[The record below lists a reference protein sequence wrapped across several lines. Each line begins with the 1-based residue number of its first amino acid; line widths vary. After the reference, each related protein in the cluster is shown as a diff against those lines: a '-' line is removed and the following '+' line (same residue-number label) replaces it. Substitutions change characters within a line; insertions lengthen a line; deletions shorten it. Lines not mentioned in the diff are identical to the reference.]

1 MKLLSCALLACA
13 TAVQAYQLTR
23 TAPRT
28 VPRVASIRA
37 EAAAPTAD
45 DKLVAFNKF
54 LEKKGIVSDKVQA
67 ATLPGWGVCLVA
79 GPDGIESGDTLLSV
93 PTSLHLTPDKVRD
106 SPIGAAVEDVVKADD
121 ESALLAL
128 GLLGELGGGEASCSC
143 WPYIDLLPGEDAMNG
158 MPLLWSDDDRTK
170 LLGGSHLDGCVEGA
184 REMLLAQWAVIE
196 QAVLPNHPPELFPR
210 EVFNA
215 AGYLWAHAIVLS
227 RALPFGEALHLIPF
241 LDLANHVAGAA
252 NTCSIGGG
260 VTGDGP
266 VTEAWQLDGAEGA
279 AVLTAGAALKAGEQV
294 FIDYGESGWRSS
306 WEMLYTYGFVPG
318 AAHED
323 WMASGGR
330 PLFFEGVANSD
341 PLSPQ
346 KRALLVALGADEGAA
361 DGTWLDLKPEKAQC
375 VQMAPLLR
383 LAHLSP
389 EEDGLDDSVQ
399 AQSVALKEWRADPN
413 ELWTALQKPL
423 TPATEAKVAKQVMEA
438 VDAALSELPTADEL
452 APRAAPPSEMFA
464 EDWTPEAERSRLAAR
479 VMLGERSALEV
490 CKAVWERSIAA
501 AAAA

>member
-210 EVFNA
+210 EVRT
-215 AGYLWAHAIVLS
+215 S
-227 RALPFGEALHLIPF
+227 P
-241 LDLANHVAGAA
+241 
-252 NTCSIGGG
+252 
-260 VTGDGP
+260 P
-266 VTEAWQLDGAEGA
+266 VHT
-279 AVLTAGAALKAGEQV
+279 
-294 FIDYGESGWRSS
+294 
-306 WEMLYTYGFVPG
+306 P
-318 AAHED
+318 
-323 WMASGGR
+323 
-330 PLFFEGVANSD
+330 
-341 PLSPQ
+341 PLSPL
-346 KRALLVALGADEGAA
+346 ALLSF
-361 DGTWLDLKPEKAQC
+361 T
-375 VQMAPLLR
+375 PLLR
-383 LAHLSP
+383 DRRFSMPPDTSGPMPSSSP
-389 EEDGLDDSVQ
+389 
-399 AQSVALKEWRADPN
+399 A
-413 ELWTALQKPL
+413 
-423 TPATEAKVAKQVMEA
+423 
-438 VDAALSELPTADEL
+438 
-452 APRAAPPSEMFA
+452 
-464 EDWTPEAERSRLAAR
+464 RSRLARRYTSSPSSISPTTCAAGPR
-479 VMLGERSALEV
+479 HGPRSVGFLPCVLAFLPCVLASHRAALGLPS
-490 CKAVWERSIAA
+490 CC
-501 AAAA
+501 